1 MPSINNEQFENNINE
16 PFLTTLSVEV
26 ILHVRG
32 QEVVFVDAHLNIT
45 LYSLF
50 VDGDVFLNGCLE

>member
-1 MPSINNEQFENNINE
+1 
-16 PFLTTLSVEV
+16 VEE

-50 VDGDVFLNGCLE
+50 VDRDVFLNSSLK